1 MKYVLKQKLFALG
14 NDFHIK
20 DESGNDV
27 YFVDGKAF
35 TIGDKLSFQD
45 LRGTELAYIQQK
57 LLAWGRTYEITRS
70 GRLVAVVKKELFS
83 PLHHT
88 FNVDVP
94 GPDDLQAKGNF
105 LDYEY
110 TFRRGETVVATVS
123 KEFFNWTDTYG
134 IDVARGQDDI
144 LILAASVVIDLS
156 CHSGG
161 KRQ

>member
-1 MKYVLKQKLFALG
+1 MKYVLKQKLFAWG

-20 DESGNDV
+20 DEAGSDV

-35 TIGDKLSFQD
+35 SIGDKLSFQD

-57 LLAWGRTYEITRS
+57 LFAWGRTYEITRS

-83 PLHHT
+83 PFHHT

-105 LDYEY
+105 FDYEY
-110 TFRRGETVVATVS
+110 TFRRGETEVANVS
-123 KEFFNWTDTYG
+123 KEFFRFADTYG
-134 IDVARGQDDI
+134 IDIVQGQDDV

-161 KRQ
+161 RRQ